1 MTVPTQV
8 TVHSSRPD
16 CRAPRDLHAA
26 AVASVSP
33 VVRSSPLGVLCVVM
47 VGAPHL
53 YYPYQGAGSMRAK
66 ALGAPAGDVQSCECV
81 LY

>member
-16 CRAPRDLHAA
+16 CRAPRDLQL
-26 AVASVSP
+26 SVSP